1 MGPAADYAAAK
12 AKQQALRSGQSG
24 EVDEVKVDEV
34 EVDEGEMQRRVV
46 EKLKGA
52 RVRRL
57 RTRPV
62 SVRSGTGVKIGR
74 DAMSI
79 YTRISRVKNA
89 KNLDEG
95 LRDRRVVVKVS
106 TKSRDAKKRRQSPRE
121 DHENLSVLRSRV
133 NSIIH
138 R

>member
-1 MGPAADYAAAK
+1 MKDAAGPAAVYVAAK
-12 AKQQALRSGQSG
+12 AKQQALRGRQSG
-24 EVDEVKVDEV
+24 GVDEIESKSMKMKHSVKSRKV
-34 EVDEGEMQRRVV
+34 EMC
-46 EKLKGA
+46 A
-52 RVRRL
+52 S
-57 RTRPV
+57 PV